1 MREEASES
9 MQDYLKNIY
18 LIIREKGGSVST
30 SELAK
35 KMRVSPPTVTSM
47 LIKLGEKKFVKY
59 EKYKGVKLAKKGEI
73 IALEVLRH
81 HRLIETYLV
90 EHLDYDWSEVHEE
103 ADILEHHISE
113 KMELRIANA
122 LGNPKFDPHG
132 APIPSADLSSIAKD
146 ETTRLGEHISGDIV
160 VIERV
165 REREKEELQ
174 YLARIGMVPGKQVEV
189 ESVAP
194 FGMVT
199 LINENGTHS
208 LPKEIA
214 MSIHVKKI

>member
-47 LIKLGEKKFVKY
+47 LVKLGERKFVKY
-59 EKYKGVKLAKKGEI
+59 EKYKGVKLAKKGET

-90 EHLDYDWSEVHEE
+90 EHLGYDWSEVHEE
-103 ADILEHHISE
+103 ADVLEHHISDH
-113 KMELRIANA
+113 L
-122 LGNPKFDPHG
+122 FQ
-132 APIPSADLSSIAKD
+132 
-146 ETTRLGEHISGDIV
+146 
-160 VIERV
+160 
-165 REREKEELQ
+165 EE
-174 YLARIGMVPGKQVEV
+174 E
-189 ESVAP
+189 
-194 FGMVT
+194 
-199 LINENGTHS
+199 
-208 LPKEIA
+208 
-214 MSIHVKKI
+214 